1 MLIALFFF
9 FQIISVVSVFF
20 ILTSIFSFCLK
31 THPNCR
37 VPVIHNVA
45 VTLHI
50 TGTRQLGLVL
60 RQNKNIVVRMKNTKT
75 MEIIQ
80 YWSGVNCIILF
91 LPDNFRGFGVF
102 HPDFDILVLPQDSP
116 QLPGTR
122 DTQCDCGRHLSK
134 HDLLDF
140 GQVTNLSSR
149 GLYIHWTGVQH
160 LVHFRV
166 HHKVLCDS
174 HNTRI
179 LQITAQLDRLCGH
192 TQLLFRYAPSGTAL
206 NDSHPSSVDRFS
218 ETFD

>member
-1 MLIALFFF
+1 MRLSQVSAL
-9 FQIISVVSVFF
+9 
-20 ILTSIFSFCLK
+20 
-31 THPNCR
+31 
-37 VPVIHNVA
+37 NVA
-45 VTLHI
+45 
-50 TGTRQLGLVL
+50 RLGL
-60 RQNKNIVVRMKNTKT
+60 ND
-75 MEIIQ
+75 
-80 YWSGVNCIILF
+80 GVKLWISFKLFSKQTNPLLCKSLICVIKLIDCIFLF

-116 QLPGTR
+116 KLPGTR
-122 DTQCDCGRHLSK
+122 DTQCDCGRHLPK

-149 GLYIHWTGVQH
+149 GLYIYWTSVQH

-206 NDSHPSSVDRFS
+206 NDSVCTYLNKGSKPLYHLCRTYHYFGLV
-218 ETFD
+218 